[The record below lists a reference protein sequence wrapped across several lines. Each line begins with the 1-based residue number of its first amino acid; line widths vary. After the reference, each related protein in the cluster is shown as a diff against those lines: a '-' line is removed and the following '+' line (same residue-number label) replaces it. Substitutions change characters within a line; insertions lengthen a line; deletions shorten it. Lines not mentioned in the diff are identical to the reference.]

1 MNETNN
7 GVRFR
12 TASVRAIS
20 IHEGGEGNAKYSP
33 SLFLEFLVNPFTSLN
48 DTEFLLFLKG

>member
-20 IHEGGEGNAKYSP
+20 IHEGGEGKAKCSP
-33 SLFLEFLVNPFTSLN
+33 SLFLEFLVNPFSLN

>member
-7 GVRFR
+7 RVRFR

-20 IHEGGEGNAKYSP
+20 IHEGGEGKTKCSP
-33 SLFLEFLVNPFTSLN
+33 SLFLEFLVNPFAALN